1 MIDKIITEFD
11 NVLKTLTVT
20 QYSNRPHP
28 DHKIAES
35 DLSDIDKQHAASL
48 MRVNHSGEVCAQAL
62 YQGQALT
69 SRDKSN
75 AKIFEDAAFE
85 ETEHLAWTA
94 KRIEELGG
102 RLSVLN
108 PLFYVGSLC
117 LGTLAGLCGDK
128 WSLSFLEE
136 TEKQVEKH
144 LEEHLDM
151 LPINDRKSIAI
162 VEQMKVDEAQHAK
175 TANELGAAK
184 MPLLLKVLM
193 KASSKLMTKTAYH
206 I

>member
-1 MIDKIITEFD
+1 MLDKIITEFD
-11 NVLKTLTVT
+11 KVLKTLTAT

-28 DHKIAES
+28 DHNIDET
-35 DLSDIDKQHAASL
+35 DLSDEDKKHACSL

-62 YQGQALT
+62 YQGQSLT

-75 AKIFEDAAFE
+75 ARAFEDAAFE

-94 KRIEELGG
+94 QRIEELGG
-102 RLSVLN
+102 RQSLLN
-108 PLFYVGSLC
+108 PLFYLGSLSI
-117 LGTLAGLCGDK
+117 GVFAGLCGDK

-144 LEEHLDM
+144 LDEHLEI
-151 LPINDRKSIAI
+151 LPFADKKSIAI
-162 VEQMKVDEAQHAK
+162 VTQMKSDEAQHAEM
-175 TANELGAAK
+175 ANKLGAAS
-184 MPLLLKVLM
+184 MPKPLKLLM
-193 KASSKLMTKTAYH
+193 KISSKLMTKTAYH